1 MSFFLP
7 IIIGFIIFQH
17 FIESK
22 ELTLHTNYIRDIEKY
37 PLEPGQSGELTN
49 REPGKCNNFNYRKDN
64 ASIKYIVQHH
74 TECNFSRTM
83 NIFVNQSTSAHY
95 VIDYSGW
102 IEEMV
107 SPNFRAY
114 HAGVGNLTFGSK
126 LNPKVEGFNSDMNSW
141 AIGIENVNNAVEPFP
156 FSQIKAN
163 LMLCDKLC
171 DEIPSLD
178 PNFMIA
184 HGDWAIG
191 RKIDV
196 SAFFPWEMFA
206 NAKEI
211 SKDWEIPIKRNFG
224 VFPRF
229 ASLNLS
235 KHPEEIVIDGKASEK
250 INKTKIMEIQES
262 LMMYGYSID
271 QNELGVVGNTTQ
283 NAILSYNIHFKGQ
296 IIVKEKLDIW
306 TKFAQGDLEMKN
318 LLIEFNENDL
328 ICLKDILMQFSRN
341 KITIG

>member
-7 IIIGFIIFQH
+7 IIIGFIILQH
-17 FIESK
+17 FIKSK
-22 ELTLHTNYIRDIEKY
+22 ELTLHTNYLRDIEKY

-64 ASIKYIVQHH
+64 TSIKYIVQHH
-74 TECNFSRTM
+74 TECNFSKTM
-83 NIFVNQSTSAHY
+83 NIFVNLSTSAHY

-114 HAGVGNLTFGSK
+114 HAGVGNLSLGSK
-126 LNPKVEGFNSDMNSW
+126 LNPEIEGFNGDMNSW

-156 FSQIKAN
+156 LSQIKAN

-184 HGDWAIG
+184 HGDWAPG

-196 SAFFPWEMFA
+196 SVFFPWEMFA

-224 VFPRF
+224 VFPRLD
-229 ASLNLS
+229 SLNLS

-250 INKTKIMEIQES
+250 INITKIMEIQKS
-262 LMMYGYSID
+262 LRMYGYGID

-296 IIVKEKLDIW
+296 QIVREKLDIW
-306 TKFAQGDLEMKN
+306 TKFAEGGDTNSKYN
-318 LLIEFNENDL
+318 LIEFNENDL
-328 ICLKDILMQFSRN
+328 ICLKDILVQFNKN
-341 KITIG
+341 KI

>member
-1 MSFFLP
+1 MENSN
-7 IIIGFIIFQH
+7 
-17 FIESK
+17 
-22 ELTLHTNYIRDIEKY
+22 NYYISIANMISQYTKQTKDFWINKDYLRDIEKY
-37 PLEPGQSGELTN
+37 PLEPGQSGENIN

-64 ASIKYIVQHH
+64 TPIKYIVQHH
-74 TECNFSRTM
+74 TECNFSQTM

-126 LNPKVEGFNSDMNSW
+126 LNPQSLNLDMNSW
-141 AIGIENVNNAVEPFP
+141 SIGIENVNNAVEPFSLP
-156 FSQIKAN
+156 QIKAN

-178 PNFMIA
+178 PDFMIA

-196 SAFFPWEMFA
+196 SVFFPWEMFA

-211 SKDWEIPIKRNFG
+211 SKDWEIPLKRNFG
-224 VFPRF
+224 IFPRI

-235 KHPEEIVIDGKASEK
+235 KHPEEIVIDGKALEK

-262 LMMYGYSID
+262 LMMYGYGID
-271 QNELGVVGNTTQ
+271 QNELGVIGNTSQ

-296 IIVKEKLDIW
+296 KIVKEKLDIW
-306 TKFAQGDLEMKN
+306 TKFAQEDLKMKN
-318 LLIEFNENDL
+318 FLIEFNENDL
-328 ICLKDILMQFSRN
+328 ICLKDILLQFDKN
-341 KITIG
+341 KI